1 MHRPTGSRCSHSRA
15 DRGDEELVQ
24 RVSIPF
30 LFTTEHTEHTEINP
44 PAVKLSFRVFGV
56 FRGIALPQRSGC
68 LVVDLP
74 QRSGCLVVD
83 LPQRSGCLDLARR
96 ATLSAGVRSHLS
108 PDGGGF
114 TRAAVHRLAADGYGK
129 RPKGKRVTPSSA
141 S

>member
-74 QRSGCLVVD
+74 QRSGCL
-83 LPQRSGCLDLARR
+83 DLARR